1 MKIRHYFYL
10 TLRMTLLTGLLLGL
24 FVAVLSATIKYY
36 FIPQLPP
43 TSALKDVHL
52 QEPLRIFTKD
62 GLLMA
67 EYGEQRR
74 IPIGI
79 HQVSPLLIKAIQA
92 AEDDRFFDHPGVD
105 PKSMVRALVSLIK
118 TGERQQG
125 GSTITMQV
133 ARNFFLSPE
142 RTYTRKF
149 NEILLALKI
158 ENELGK
164 EDILELYLNKIFFG
178 HRAYGV
184 GAAAQVY
191 YNKEVKDLTL
201 AEMAMLAGLPKA
213 PSSNNPLSNP
223 ERALERRN
231 YILHRM
237 LDLGYIARPEFDVA
251 LKSDN
256 TAAQYNRKIEADAPY
271 VAEMVRA
278 ELIDLIKQSKLP
290 TKDNTTPGEEAVYTD
305 GYKVFT
311 TIDSKLQKISQKALR
326 NALYV
331 YDERHGYRGPIDQI
345 NLPSPQR
352 ITEAT
357 FEVLQNYSVRG
368 NLVPSLVL
376 EVKSKSVVAYNQ
388 KVGQF
393 TIEWR
398 DMAWAHRYKNDNRIG
413 GAPASASNIVKR
425 GSIILVRPIR
435 EEVKPTKKELAKAI
449 KVATTEGDES
459 ATNEAVAVKPK
470 IRWRLAEVPQVEG
483 ALIALNPND
492 GAIIALSG
500 GFDYYHS
507 KFNRVTQAE
516 RQPGSNFKP
525 FIYSAALERG
535 FNAASII
542 NDAPIMF
549 KVGNKVWR
557 PANYSHKFYGPTT
570 LRHAL
575 AFSRNVASVRL
586 LSKVG
591 VKPTIDHLVK
601 FGFKRNKI
609 PKNLTIALG
618 TPNLTPL
625 ELATGYAVF
634 ANGGYKI
641 QPYFIEHIEDN
652 NGNVVWSANPL
663 QVCRTCPPE
672 ILAASLTETEEKNT
686 TSSQPSTSE
695 PSLAS
700 LGELCVP
707 IPLYAPQ
714 AIPPQNA
721 YVMTSIMQDVI
732 RIGTGQKAKELKR
745 NDIAGKTGTTNDQK
759 DAWFSGFNPDLVVT
773 TWVGFDHPRSLGY
786 KETGGRAALP
796 MWMEFMRGAL
806 AGQPEKP
813 FAQPKGIVAV
823 RIDPLL
829 GLRTRKEEGVFESF
843 AEGSLP
849 TPSKSRKSSN
859 KSNKSSWSG
868 ENRGGESSS
877 RNRSSSS
884 SRNRSSGGNSS
895 SGDSSSRNSN
905 SSSGNSSSSSRS
917 SNSNSGNSSSSN
929 SSSSKNSSS
938 RNSSSGNRNSSS
950 GDNKPRSA
958 PKKSSVVSDEQT
970 LF

>member
-10 TLRMTLLTGLLLGL
+10 TLRITLLSGLLLGL
-24 FVAVLSATIKYY
+24 FVAVMSAAIKWY

-67 EYGEQRR
+67 EFGEQRR
-74 IPIGI
+74 IPMGI

-92 AEDDRFFDHPGVD
+92 AEDDRFYDHPGVD

-223 ERALERRN
+223 VRALDRRN
-231 YILHRM
+231 YILRRM
-237 LDLGYIARPEFDVA
+237 SELGYITEPQFDEA
-251 LKSDN
+251 IESPN
-256 TAAQYNRKIEADAPY
+256 TAAQHNRKIEVDAPY

-278 ELIDLIKQSKLP
+278 QLIDLIKQKLLRKNDSV
-290 TKDNTTPGEEAVYTD
+290 TEEEAVYTN

-311 TIDSKLQKISQKALR
+311 TIDSKLQEISQEALR

-331 YDERHGYRGPIDQI
+331 YDERHGYRGPIAQI
-345 NLPSPQR
+345 NLPSPQK
-352 ITEAT
+352 ITKAT
-357 FEVLQNYSVRG
+357 YEVLQNYSVRG

-388 KVGQF
+388 KAGQI

-413 GAPASASNIVKR
+413 GAPASANNIVKR
-425 GSIILVRPIR
+425 GSVILVRPIL
-435 EEVKPTKKELAKAI
+435 EEVKPTKNKQAKAL
-449 KVATTEGDES
+449 KVATAGGNES
-459 ATNEAVAVKPK
+459 ATNEEEVAVKPK

-483 ALIALNPND
+483 ALVALNPND
-492 GAIIALSG
+492 GAIVALSG

-525 FIYSAALERG
+525 FIYSAALDRG

-542 NDAPIMF
+542 NDAPIVF

-601 FGFKRNKI
+601 FGFKREQI

-625 ELATGYAVF
+625 ELVTGYAVF
-634 ANGGYKI
+634 ANGGYKV
-641 QPYFIEHIEDN
+641 QPYFIERIEDN

-672 ILAASLTETEEKNT
+672 ILAASLTEAEEN
-686 TSSQPSTSE
+686 SAIGSQSSTSGPP

-707 IPLYAPQ
+707 VPVALYAPQ
-714 AIPPQNA
+714 AIPSQNA

-759 DAWFSGFNPDLVVT
+759 DAWFSGFNPDLVAT
-773 TWVGFDHPRSLGY
+773 AWVGFDHPRSLGY

-796 MWMEFMRGAL
+796 MWMEFMHGAL
-806 AGQPEKP
+806 AGQPEKL
-813 FAQPKGIVAV
+813 FAQPRGIVAV
-823 RIDPLL
+823 RINPLS
-829 GLRTRKEEGVFESF
+829 GLRTRKENGVFESF
-843 AEGSLP
+843 AEESLP
-849 TPSKSRKSSN
+849 TPSKSRRFSN
-859 KSNKSSWSG
+859 KPNKSSWSG
-868 ENRGGESSS
+868 EKRGGESSS
-877 RNRSSSS
+877 SRYSSGSSSNRGSS
-884 SRNRSSGGNSS
+884 SRN
-895 SGDSSSRNSN
+895 
-905 SSSGNSSSSSRS
+905 SGNSSSSSRNS
-917 SNSNSGNSSSSN
+917 SNSGNSSSSN
-929 SSSSKNSSS
+929 SGNSRNSSNSGNSSSS
-938 RNSSSGNRNSSS
+938 RNSSNRNSSS
-950 GDNKPRSA
+950 GDNKPKSA
-958 PKKSSVVSDEQT
+958 PKKSSVVSDEQA